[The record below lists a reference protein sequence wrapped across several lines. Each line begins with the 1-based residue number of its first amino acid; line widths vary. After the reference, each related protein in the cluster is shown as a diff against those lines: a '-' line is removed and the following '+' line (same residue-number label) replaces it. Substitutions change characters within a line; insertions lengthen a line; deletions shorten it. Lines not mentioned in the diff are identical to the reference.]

1 MYDLTLHRGRKH
13 FCCYCLQAFSTEER
27 LKRYIRDC
35 FKTNDRQRIVM
46 LKKGKYVKFKN
57 FEWKIKSRFIIYVD
71 FESILVPG
79 NNEKQNPQISKIFC
93 L

>member
-1 MYDLTLHRGRKH
+1 MYDLTSHRGRKH
-13 FCCYCLQAFSTEER
+13 FCCYYLQAFSTEER

-57 FEWKIKSRFIIYVD
+57 FE
-71 FESILVPG
+71 
-79 NNEKQNPQISKIFC
+79 
-93 L
+93 